1 MKKSGQQQRK
11 KRKEKKTIERAL
23 ERNKLNT
30 KNEEK
35 KKLVYSMLNG
45 MSLGTAYGEHERALR
60 ARATK

>member
-1 MKKSGQQQRK
+1 MKK
-11 KRKEKKTIERAL
+11 
-23 ERNKLNT
+23 
-30 KNEEK
+30 K